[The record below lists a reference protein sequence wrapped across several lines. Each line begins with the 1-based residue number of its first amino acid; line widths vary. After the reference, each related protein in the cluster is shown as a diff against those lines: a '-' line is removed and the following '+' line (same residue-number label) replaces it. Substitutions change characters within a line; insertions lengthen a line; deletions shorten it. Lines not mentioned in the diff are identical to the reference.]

1 VFWNVTGA
9 FSAYSLVF
17 VVAIFF
23 SVIIYKNEMIKTIQ
37 ISIFNLGVES
47 IENEMR
53 TFKTQL
59 INGLNLI
66 EVMAVKENKLFVI
79 QMSPKSMFT
88 GNLIPLFWQMW
99 AGWSISQA
107 R

>member
-79 QMSPKSMFT
+79 
-88 GNLIPLFWQMW
+88 
-99 AGWSISQA
+99 
-107 R
+107 